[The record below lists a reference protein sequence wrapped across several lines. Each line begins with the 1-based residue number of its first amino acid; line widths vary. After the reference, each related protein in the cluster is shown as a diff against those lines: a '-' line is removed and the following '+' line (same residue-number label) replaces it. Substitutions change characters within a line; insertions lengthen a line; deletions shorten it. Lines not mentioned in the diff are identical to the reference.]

1 LFDHRLAKLVVVR
14 IREGGDFVKRDGGVE
29 RPPNTLPKTSSDA
42 RCSAGVLVED
52 RPVVGRDRVGASTA
66 RPGIATS
73 ARPSGLGA
81 GAVA

>member
-1 LFDHRLAKLVVVR
+1 MFDHRLAKLVVVR
-14 IREGGDFVKRDGGVE
+14 IWEGGDFVKRDGGVE

-42 RCSAGVLVED
+42 CCMAGVFVEE
-52 RPVVGRDRVGASTA
+52 RPVVGRDCVGASTA
-66 RPGIATS
+66 RPGIATL